1 MANSTS
7 RFLPTPKKKEREYT
21 EKQQCFLDSLF
32 KTGGDP
38 KKAAEMAGYA
48 DNSHLQVV
56 KSLKDEIIDL
66 ASEILAQSAPQAA
79 FKLVEVMNSNE
90 PIPKSTVKVQAAQTI
105 LDRIGL
111 GKADRIDV
119 NHNVEDTS
127 GALYILPAKKPATVD
142 AEYSEV
148 S

>member
-90 PIPKSTVKVQAAQTI
+90 PIPQSTVKVQAAQTI
-105 LDRIGL
+105 L
-111 GKADRIDV
+111 DRIDV

-127 GALYILPAKKPATVD
+127 GALFILPAKKPATVD

>member
-48 DNSHLQVV
+48 DNSHLQV
-56 KSLKDEIIDL
+56 SI
-66 ASEILAQSAPQAA
+66 
-79 FKLVEVMNSNE
+79 
-90 PIPKSTVKVQAAQTI
+90 KVQNKYFLYYSTTSLI
-105 LDRIGL
+105 LRGL
-111 GKADRIDV
+111 IF
-119 NHNVEDTS
+119 N
-127 GALYILPAKKPATVD
+127 LYQI
-142 AEYSEV
+142 
-148 S
+148 